1 MNNNTN
7 NTNET
12 KNGRVGYG
20 KAVHQLSVRG
30 YAICGS
36 GNVGVGPRRRSNV
49 TETTD
54 PVTCKKCLAKIAEA
68 EADAAAEVETTSSP
82 IVTNSLTTGEVET
95 TGKIILIRRLT

>member
-7 NTNET
+7 NES

-20 KAVHQLSVRG
+20 GTVHQLTFRG

-36 GNVGVGPRRRSNV
+36 GNVGVGSRRRSNV

-68 EADAAAEVETTSSP
+68 EATAKAETTSTAIAS
-82 IVTNSLTTGEVET
+82 NSLTTGKVEI
-95 TGKIILIRRLT
+95 TGEFVVIRKLT